1 MIHNT
6 LKHFFKPRLS
16 DRTARQIAKN
26 LMLMLDIQA
35 LIERPESKEADEI
48 RAKYWREK
56 QNKKENEQAN
66 QN

>member
-1 MIHNT
+1 MKRNRI
-6 LKHFFKPRLS
+6 FKPRLS

-35 LIERPESKEADEI
+35 LIERPDSKEADEI

>member
-1 MIHNT
+1 MT
-6 LKHFFKPRLS
+6 LNRIFKPRLS

-56 QNKKENEQAN
+56 QNKKENEQAREN
-66 QN
+66 

>member
-1 MIHNT
+1 MKPNRI
-6 LKHFFKPRLS
+6 FKPRLS

-35 LIERPESKEADEI
+35 LIERPDSKEADEI

-56 QNKKENEQAN
+56 QNKKENEQAK

>member
-1 MIHNT
+1 MK
-6 LKHFFKPRLS
+6 LFKPRLS

-56 QNKKENEQAN
+56 QNKKENEQAT